1 MNKKMIQLKMILFQ
15 KTFQAKMTIVVT
27 NQLIILLKGD
37 ISILVFDLFLD
48 LQNILD
54 GITLDIFSIS
64 NNKSTITKSFIW
76 VRV

>member
-27 NQLIILLKGD
+27 NQLIILLKD
-37 ISILVFDLFLD
+37 YISILVFDLFLD